1 MIRKLPVVPTLVVA
15 IAAATMVV
23 LGFWQ
28 LQRKEWKE
36 GLLARYQAAQSL
48 SAAVPWPVD
57 PADYDGALY
66 RRSRLDCDRVV
77 ANESIAGRS
86 AEGEVGWAHVARC
99 ELDGGGA
106 ADVAYGWSR
115 EAEPAAWSGGEVAG
129 FVAPAGEGVRL
140 VASPP
145 QAGLQPLAAPDPEEL
160 PNNHLSYAVQ
170 WFLFALTAVVIYALA
185 LRKRAKGNVAFE

>member
-1 MIRKLPVVPTLVVA
+1 MIRKLPLLPTLVVA
-15 IAAATMVV
+15 AAVATMIV

-28 LQRKEWKE
+28 LERKEWKE
-36 GLLARYQAAQSL
+36 GLVERYRAAQAM
-48 SAAVPWPVD
+48 SAEVPWPSD
-57 PADYDGALY
+57 PADYEAALY
-66 RRSRLDCDRVV
+66 RHSSLDCDRVV
-77 ANESIAGRS
+77 ASDSIAGRS
-86 AEGEVGWAHVARC
+86 AEGETGWAHVAHC

-115 EAEPAAWSGGEVAG
+115 EAEPAAWSGGKVAG

-170 WFLFALTAVVIYALA
+170 WFVFALTALVIYALA
-185 LRKRAKGNVAFE
+185 LRKRIKGQP